1 MNVIQFIIK
10 ILCEINREPNK
21 WLDQRFP
28 NIGYPSEVPLVNVS
42 AQAGSIQNHA
52 VSLSLRI
59 RDRTRR
65 L

>member
-1 MNVIQFIIK
+1 MVGSTV
-10 ILCEINREPNK
+10 PS
-21 WLDQRFP
+21 